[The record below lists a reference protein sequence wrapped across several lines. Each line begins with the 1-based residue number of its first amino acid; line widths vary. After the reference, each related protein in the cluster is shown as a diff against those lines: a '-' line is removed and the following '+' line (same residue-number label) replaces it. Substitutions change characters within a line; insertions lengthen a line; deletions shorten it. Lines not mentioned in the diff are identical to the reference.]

1 MLIELIQIIT
11 YIIINII
18 IYFIFIMNSIVAIII
33 FFKKGIL
40 KYVPVLKSETLFVII
55 RIPVLFIFLI
65 IYDN

>member
-33 FFKKGIL
+33 IFKKGIL
-40 KYVPVLKSETLFVII
+40 KYVPVLKSETLFVMI
-55 RIPVLFIFLI
+55 RIPVLIIFLI